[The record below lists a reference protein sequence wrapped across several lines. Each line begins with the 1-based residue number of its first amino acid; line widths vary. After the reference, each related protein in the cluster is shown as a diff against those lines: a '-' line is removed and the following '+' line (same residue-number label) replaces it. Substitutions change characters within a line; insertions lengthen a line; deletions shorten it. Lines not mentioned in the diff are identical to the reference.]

1 MSAIYAP
8 AGDPVYTYAYLGI
21 FVGFVVFCSTLIVVF
36 ALLYYGGSFHRMQHE
51 AVGMPESMDQEKP
64 LLYDELLEKAAT
76 FPVKPPSFELDGYI
90 VKLRPLQTGD
100 KAHDKKM
107 ARKLYDISCG
117 KALGGFY
124 GEKEFDADALIW
136 RYMPYGPYE
145 TFDDFV
151 KERVPETD
159 IQRHFVVLDAATDNP
174 IGMVCLINHSSKDLR
189 VEIGSTWYC
198 PAAQGSGAN
207 RESVYLLLRALFDM
221 GYRRVEW
228 RCDGFNVRS
237 RKAAHSLGF
246 TFEGVLRKHMIVK
259 GSNRDTVV
267 LAALNGEWPG
277 IKEMLEGKIRSSL
290 QAKAAAK
297 KTN

>member
-1 MSAIYAP
+1 MQAP
-8 AGDPVYTYAYLGI
+8 ADDPVYGYAYLGI
-21 FVGFVVFCSTLIVVF
+21 FVGFLVFCSTLIVVF

-76 FPVKPPSFELDGYI
+76 FPEKPPSFELDGYI
-90 VKLRPLQTGD
+90 VKLRPLHSGSAKD
-100 KAHDKKM
+100 VKAM
-107 ARKLYDISCG
+107 VRRLYDISSG

-124 GEKEFDADALIW
+124 GTKDYDADALIW
-136 RYMPYGPYE
+136 RYMTTGPFPSFE
-145 TFDDFV
+145 AFEKDRAV
-151 KERVPETD
+151 ELPN
-159 IQRHFVVLDAATDNP
+159 QRHFVVLDASTDKP
-174 IGMVCLINHSSKDLR
+174 VGMVCLINHSAKDLR
-189 VEIGSTWYC
+189 VEIGATWYC

-207 RESVYLLLRALFDM
+207 RESVYLLLRALFDL

-259 GSNRDTVV
+259 GANRDTAV

-277 IKEMLEGKIRSSL
+277 IKEMLEGKIESSL
-290 QAKAAAK
+290 RAKAAAK
-297 KTN
+297 KTQ